1 MTQAPQASIDKLAE
15 REALYPELGRALRT
29 TVAFMVPLILG
40 HYGLLTGPVV
50 FAAIAA
56 QNVALID
63 IRGDYGVRLGLLL
76 GKALILTAATWLG
89 CMVGG
94 SLVAAVLATAL
105 IAVGMGLW
113 RHLSADYGPSVAAAS
128 ALLFLIALATPE
140 IPSAHVARYAF
151 CGALWGVALQASFWP
166 FRPQH
171 PLRQSLAETWLAVGE
186 LFAALALED
195 ERDETTRQ
203 HDIAQKEA
211 VLRSALDHT
220 SALLAPAGAT
230 PPSRLQQRLDAL
242 NLTAARLA
250 TRVGVFN
257 TAFEAL
263 RPGPEFAQ
271 LAPAVQPV
279 FTSLTN
285 TARTVALAV
294 VSRQPAHLAT
304 AEVRLSRLTNLIA
317 VLQARITSHAVTSP
331 RCTELVQLLRQV
343 AAQVAVLL
351 PQLSATS
358 DRAAESGAFSLEL
371 FDLDAWT
378 LRPFAATLNQSR
390 RIDPALVRFTAR
402 LAVLLMV
409 GVGLFEYWHLPRG
422 YWLPLTIVV
431 VLQPDYGSTR
441 QRAAQRLIGT
451 LIGGILASLLLWL
464 KLPALVLL
472 AATAATIF
480 GFAYMLRKN
489 YALAVFFIT
498 LMIVLLTE
506 ASSAVTLE
514 FTISRLVATAA
525 GGGLA
530 MLAALLFWPV
540 WERQRFPAYLADA
553 LRANRVYL
561 QLLQARLT
569 AGGSYDAPA
578 IAAKRRVET
587 ANGVVFA
594 SLQRMAAD
602 PKHQQYGLTQA
613 AAIANGNQR
622 LTRALTT
629 IALHLTP
636 GSPLAQPE
644 AARFGTL
651 AGDALEALAV
661 SAGASAES
669 PAALAH
675 LLSALESYQAPI
687 PAANVARE
695 HWVFGQMSRA
705 ALELSAML
713 LAASP
718 PTDATAPVTALG

>member
-1 MTQAPQASIDKLAE
+1 MTQAPLASINKLAE
-15 REALYPELGRALRT
+15 REALYPDLGRALRT

-40 HYGLLTGPVV
+40 YYGLLKGPVV

-63 IRGDYGVRLGLLL
+63 IRGDYGVRVGLLL

-89 CMVGG
+89 CLVGG
-94 SLVAAVLATAL
+94 SLAAAVLATAL

-128 ALLFLIALATPE
+128 ALLFLIALASPE
-140 IPSAHVARYAF
+140 IPSSHVALYAF
-151 CGALWGVALQASFWP
+151 GGALWGVVVQSSFWP

-171 PLRQSLAETWLAVGE
+171 PLRQSLAESWLAVGE

-220 SALLAPAGAT
+220 SALLVPAGAT
-230 PPSRLQQRLDAL
+230 PPSRLHQRLDAL

-263 RPGPEFAQ
+263 RSGPAFAQ

-317 VLQARITSHAVTSP
+317 VLQARITSHAGTSP

-343 AAQVAVLL
+343 AAQVAALL
-351 PQLSATS
+351 PQLTATS
-358 DRAAESGAFSLEL
+358 ERAAESGAFSLEL

-402 LAVLLMV
+402 LAVLMVV
-409 GVGLFEYWHLPRG
+409 GVGIFEYWHLPRG

-431 VLQPDYGSTR
+431 VLQPDYGATR

-451 LIGGILASLLLWL
+451 LIGGVLASLLLWL
-464 KLPALVLL
+464 SLPTLVLL

-480 GFAYMLRKN
+480 GFAYVLRRN

-506 ASSAVTLE
+506 ALSAVTIE
-514 FTISRLVATAA
+514 FTISRLIATAA

-553 LRANRVYL
+553 LRANRDYL
-561 QLLQARLT
+561 LLLQTRLA
-569 AGGSYDAPA
+569 AGGAYDAPA

-602 PKHQQYGLTQA
+602 PKHQQDGLTQA

-622 LTRALTT
+622 LTRALTA

-636 GSPLAQPE
+636 GSPLTQPE

-651 AGDALEALAV
+651 AGDALEALAESVGSTEV
-661 SAGASAES
+661 SS
-669 PAALAH
+669 AALTH
-675 LLSALESYQAPI
+675 LLSALESYRAPI
-687 PAANVARE
+687 PAANAVRE

-713 LAASP
+713 LAASQSAHP
-718 PTDATAPVTALG
+718 TAPATALG